1 MGKGLESIGVIE
13 GYNIVTIGK
22 LKAKKA
28 ALFQEIE
35 KYDDKIMQETRD
47 IVNNSSGEVFA
58 IVKKGII
65 KGIYLFAIEGKEDSK
80 TLKHLKTVYV
90 DEVTSDV
97 REKYNNHILDIVK
110 DSVSMQEYD
119 KVILEDK
126 VVQVNSKDSK
136 EGLKIATIGGFLM
149 GLMIG
154 WMIFDNILLGLL
166 WGIIF
171 APVFSGVDVVVTN
184 KRGRK
189 KKDNK

>member
-22 LKAKKA
+22 LKAKKD

-35 KYDDKIMQETRD
+35 KYDAKIKQETRD

-65 KGIYLFAIEGKEDSK
+65 KGIYLFIIEEKEEK
-80 TLKHLKTVYV
+80 RILKHIKTIYV
-90 DEVTSDV
+90 DDVTIDI

-110 DSVSMQEYD
+110 DSVSLQEYD

-126 VVQVNSKDSK
+126 VVQVNSKEGK
-136 EGLKIATIGGFLM
+136 EGVKIATIGGFLM
-149 GLMIG
+149 GFMIG

-171 APVFSGVDVVVTN
+171 APVFSGVDIIVTN

-189 KKDNK
+189 NKNDK